1 MILIFTAELIRMR
14 QWGGRGMR
22 LHSLAIPAL
31 LVLQIK
37 DSVLGQPGVD
47 VQVFCSCGPEL

>member
-1 MILIFTAELIRMR
+1 M
-14 QWGGRGMR
+14 GGRGMR

-37 DSVLGQPGVD
+37 DSVLGQLGVD
-47 VQVFCSCGPEL
+47 VQVFCSCGPACDPQMPSMVQAAGG